1 MRESLS
7 LLRSVC
13 WMIPMLVGIT
23 SVMGFLSLLSSLFD
37 STGRLQH
44 RVASNWGR
52 MLMAVFMVKV
62 RLTGAEN
69 LASDRAY
76 VFASNH
82 FSLIDTPLMF
92 GFMPRP
98 FRILARSG
106 LWKIPFI
113 GWHLN
118 RAGHLPVH
126 RENPRL
132 AVRNIAFAAEKVRG
146 GRSILVFPE
155 GGRRRGMSM
164 RKLKTGAAHIAIQS
178 GASLVPVAISGTAHV
193 LPPGSL
199 HLRPGRVDVR
209 FGRPLRTGS
218 SVPWT
223 ARDLTDRLR
232 REIEQLA
239 SAQPSRDGEN
249 RESEATR

>member
-1 MRESLS
+1 MREALS
-7 LLRSVC
+7 LLRSLG
-13 WMIPMLVGIT
+13 WMIPMLLAIT
-23 SVMGFLSLLSSLFD
+23 SVMGLLSLLSSLFD

-44 RVASNWGR
+44 SVASTWGR

-62 RLTGAEN
+62 RLTGTEN
-69 LASDRAY
+69 LVPEHTY

-92 GFMPRP
+92 GFMPRS

-132 AVRNIAFAAEKVRG
+132 AVRNIAYAAEKVRG

-155 GGRRRGMSM
+155 GGRRRGRSM
-164 RKLKTGAAHIAIQS
+164 RRLKTGAAHIAIQS
-178 GASLVPVAISGTAHV
+178 GVSLVPMAIAGTGHV

-199 HLRPGRVDVR
+199 HLRPGDVEVR
-209 FGRPLRTGS
+209 FGTPLQTGIGNS
-218 SVPWT
+218 WT

-232 REIEQLA
+232 TEIENLA
-239 SAQPSRDGEN
+239 AAQSSRDEEN
-249 RESEATR
+249 RESEVTR

>member
-1 MRESLS
+1 
-7 LLRSVC
+7 
-13 WMIPMLVGIT
+13 MLVGIT

-155 GGRRRGMSM
+155 GGRRRGMRM

-199 HLRPGRVDVR
+199 HLRPGHAQ
-209 FGRPLRTGS
+209 
-218 SVPWT
+218 SVPAAAAAPADEGSALSRFDAA
-223 ARDLTDRLR
+223 ARRPTTPGV
-232 REIEQLA
+232 A
-239 SAQPSRDGEN
+239 SSGANASR
-249 RESEATR
+249 AAVT

>member
-1 MRESLS
+1 
-7 LLRSVC
+7 
-13 WMIPMLVGIT
+13 MLVGIT

-44 RVASNWGR
+44 SVASTWGR
-52 MLMAVFMVKV
+52 MLMTVFRVTV
-62 RLTGAEN
+62 RMTGTEN
-69 LASDRAY
+69 LAPERTY

-82 FSLIDTPLMF
+82 FSLIDTPVMF
-92 GFMPRP
+92 GFMPRS

-132 AVRNIAFAAEKVRG
+132 AVRNIAFAAEKVKG

-155 GGRRRGMSM
+155 GGRRRGTTM
-164 RKLKTGAAHIAIQS
+164 RRFKTGAAHIAIQS
-178 GASLVPVAISGTAHV
+178 GVSLVPVAIAGTARV

-199 HLRPGRVDVR
+199 HLRPGSVELR
-209 FGRPLRTGS
+209 FGTPLQTGS
-218 SVPWT
+218 THPWT
-223 ARDLTDRLR
+223 ARDLTERLR
-232 REIEQLA
+232 TEIEELA
-239 SAQPSRDGEN
+239 AAQSPRDGEN

>member
-1 MRESLS
+1 
-7 LLRSVC
+7 
-13 WMIPMLVGIT
+13 MLVGIT
-23 SVMGFLSLLSSLFD
+23 SVMGLLSLLSSLFD

-44 RVASNWGR
+44 GIAGLWGR
-52 MLMAVFMVKV
+52 MLMAAFMVKV
-62 RLTGAEN
+62 RLRGVEN
-69 LASDRAY
+69 LAPGRAY

-113 GWHLN
+113 GWHLD

-132 AVRNIAFAAEKVRG
+132 AVRNIASAAERVKG

-155 GGRRRGMSM
+155 
-164 RKLKTGAAHIAIQS
+164 AYN
-178 GASLVPVAISGTAHV
+178 TAH
-193 LPPGSL
+193 
-199 HLRPGRVDVR
+199 
-209 FGRPLRTGS
+209 
-218 SVPWT
+218 
-223 ARDLTDRLR
+223 
-232 REIEQLA
+232 
-239 SAQPSRDGEN
+239 
-249 RESEATR
+249 